1 MSDTD
6 PSFSPYEN
14 IMAGLKYGW
23 SRYAPEE
30 YARWYALTPEQK
42 AAEIAARRRVRDA
55 ERAAERYKAEFAH
68 YKALA
73 DSRGFRRAVLE
84 LHAPTFEEF
93 GFKPSCSCCSDSEWG
108 PDDWPCETYVLA
120 RDFPED
126 AS

>member
-73 DSRGFRRAVLE
+73 DATGLRRAVLE

-93 GFKPSCSCCSDSEWG
+93 GSSPGCSCCYDSEYG
-108 PDDWPCETYVLA
+108 ADDWPCETYVLA
-120 RDFPED
+120 RDFPGG
-126 AS
+126 AA

>member
-1 MSDTD
+1 MSD
-6 PSFSPYEN
+6 PVVGE
-14 IMAGLKYGW
+14 W
-23 SRYAPEE
+23 
-30 YARWYALTPEQK
+30 
-42 AAEIAARRRVRDA
+42 AAEIVERRRVRDA

-73 DSRGFRRAVLE
+73 DSLGFRRAVLE

-120 RDFPED
+120 RDFPGG
-126 AS
+126 AA

>member
-1 MSDTD
+1 VTD
-6 PSFSPYEN
+6 PSFSPYGN
-14 IMAGLKYGW
+14 IVAALKYGW

-55 ERAAERYKAEFAH
+55 EWAAERYKAEFAH

-73 DSRGFRRAVLE
+73 DSLGFRRAVLE

-93 GFKPSCSCCSDSEWG
+93 GFKPTCSCSCCSDSEWG

-120 RDFPED
+120 RDFPGG
-126 AS
+126 AA